1 MQVWHG
7 LVFTG
12 LVIRYIRPNW
22 FKWSL
27 LTVLALVFGIS
38 G

>member
-1 MQVWHG
+1 MLLWHG
-7 LVFTG
+7 LVFWA
-12 LVIRYIRPNW
+12 VVVRYVRPNW